1 MLRGP
6 WGVAAPAR
14 HPHSV
19 RCPLFCVVCFAES
32 SAAWPLARGTP
43 VRLLPPLRRFFNA
56 IGNVVVCV
64 WPWAAR
70 PGECRG
76 CPGVGLAVQ
85 CTLCCM
91 PPREPPCAVVCYPL
105 RCRCCARAG
114 AAATDRGYRNSNIY
128 LATRT
133 WGHRSSSTRRPRV
146 TALPPGK
153 WQVCVATTPETIRGL
168 WCLPCACVSG
178 CGQPPPL
185 SGSQESTGPH
195 LFAESVAAVAAV
207 GGTPQARGGGRARVH
222 QASAS
227 GGPLLPLWTR
237 QHQCVAPAPTRSPR
251 ACRCE
256 REPLR
261 GINVDGCTRNLLMG
275 IRGTFQAP
283 STR

>member
-1 MLRGP
+1 VGPGGLLLLCATPTTCGAPCFVLCALQRPRPPGPCSGAPQFASCLPVDGFSTPLATWWLAYGRGP
-6 WGVAAPAR
+6 PAQVSAGAARAWAS
-14 HPHSV
+14 H
-19 RCPLFCVVCFAES
+19 CTVVLQSC
-32 SAAWPLARGTP
+32 
-43 VRLLPPLRRFFNA
+43 PPL
-56 IGNVVVCV
+56 
-64 WPWAAR
+64 
-70 PGECRG
+70 
-76 CPGVGLAVQ
+76 
-85 CTLCCM
+85 
-91 PPREPPCAVVCYPL
+91 EPPFAVVCYPL

-227 GGPLLPLWTR
+227 GGPL
-237 QHQCVAPAPTRSPR
+237 QHCFPCGPVNTS
-251 ACRCE
+251 
-256 REPLR
+256 
-261 GINVDGCTRNLLMG
+261 V
-275 IRGTFQAP
+275 
-283 STR
+283 